1 MKPTFHQY
9 NCKGFL
15 NSSNSIVGA
24 ARDIDKPVPLA
35 HSMVSYDQACVFRHT
50 EI

>member
-9 NCKGFL
+9 NSKGFP
-15 NSSNSIVGA
+15 NSSNSIVGD
-24 ARDIDKPVPLA
+24 ARDIDQPIPLA
-35 HSMVSYDQACVFRHT
+35 HSMISYNQACVFRHT